1 MPIDPKIPF
10 SFGQDQRLA
19 VRGVDQERRIAQ
31 MERGGL
37 SYRGRDGAEKGER
50 GQSIALVN
58 PTPPD

>member
-19 VRGVDQERRIAQ
+19 VRGVDQERRIAR

-37 SYRGRDGAEKGER
+37 SYRVVTAQKRASGGRASR
-50 GQSIALVN
+50 S
-58 PTPPD
+58 